1 MDYLT
6 RHYKHLCE
14 QLQERIN
21 LLEKFLI
28 ERPSIEDQIETG
40 NETIIDVGTEKTK
53 GYAKAGN
60 VKVPFDITIDPELQ
74 KSTRGEFRSSN
85 LAVNRRLFPEL
96 FADTKELKGT
106 IALNP
111 DLKVNDADFWKA
123 IKDQDTV
130 AHEAAHAHQLAA
142 KTRDA
147 EQRKA
152 QGKTT
157 YADVEI
163 REIEKSSAN
172 QRSSNPRVANA
183 SPEVKSNLQYSRYYL
198 SPQEVNAR
206 SAGAGTMAYRI
217 RLLDGESRNYSFRAP
232 QINAEVGLQHVAG
245 GSNVS
250 PEETAAMTRHERS
263 VAKRKNILAQQDL
276 RNAAARGVLKAEQDM
291 AAPNPEAE
299 TTKARQAAIKAKVE
313 TLKGK
318 TEQPKILTPEVIPTK
333 TANVA
338 SKIIDPTSAAIQATT
353 AQASKIAPQAALKP
367 LPGTQVR
374 GVGAGMSTVAG
385 IAGGLAGEYVVKPAA
400 EKLGVFDAVEKGSRA
415 AFSRMP
421 DWAADVADFGLGAA
435 QVALDPIGSYNE
447 FLVNQARKSPKLTP
461 KDREEAEARYNKQN
475 F

>member
-1 MDYLT
+1 MISF
-6 RHYKHLCE
+6 K
-14 QLQERIN
+14 
-21 LLEKFLI
+21 KFLI
-28 ERPSIEDQIETG
+28 EQHVLLERPSIEDQIETG
-40 NETIIDVGTEKTK
+40 NETIIGVGTEKTK

-60 VKVPFDITIDPELQ
+60 VTVPFDIIIDPELP
-74 KSTRGEFRSSN
+74 KNSTRGEFRYSS
-85 LAVNRRLFPEL
+85 LAVNRRLFPET

-106 IALNP
+106 LALNP
-111 DLKVNDADFWKA
+111 NIKVNDADFWKA
-123 IKDQDTV
+123 VKDQDTV

-163 REIEKSSAN
+163 REIEKAFATQRAAN
-172 QRSSNPRVANA
+172 PKLANA
-183 SPEVKSNLQYSRYYL
+183 SPEAKSNLQYSRYYL

-217 RLLDGESRNYSFRAP
+217 KLGGGSRNYSFSAP
-232 QINAEVGLQHVAG
+232 QISAEVGLEHVAG

-263 VAKRKNILAQQDL
+263 VAKRKNMLAQQDL
-276 RNAAARGVLKAEQDM
+276 RNAAARGVLKAEQEM
-291 AAPNPEAE
+291 ATPNPEDEAS
-299 TTKARQAAIKAKVE
+299 KARQAAIKAKVE

-353 AQASKIAPQAALKP
+353 AQASKIAPQASLKP
-367 LPGTQVR
+367 LPGTQVK
-374 GVGAGMSTVAG
+374 GVGMGMQIGAG
-385 IAGGLAGEYVVKPAA
+385 IVGGLAGEYVVKPAA
-400 EKLGVFDAVEKGSRA
+400 EKLGVFDAVEKGTRA
-415 AFSRMP
+415 GLSRMP
-421 DWAADVADFGLGAA
+421 DWAADVADVGLGAA
-435 QVALDPIGSYNE
+435 QVALDPLSAMAPIFQQGLKTKTKQEVDAAIKTGKPSQVRVIG
-447 FLVNQARKSPKLTP
+447 PKI
-461 KDREEAEARYNKQN
+461 
-475 F
+475 